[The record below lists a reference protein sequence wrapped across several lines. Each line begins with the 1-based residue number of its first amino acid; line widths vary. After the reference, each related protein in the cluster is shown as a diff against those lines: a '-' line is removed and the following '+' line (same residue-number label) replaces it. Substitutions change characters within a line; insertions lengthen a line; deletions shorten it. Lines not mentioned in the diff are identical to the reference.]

1 MPSTRL
7 IVAALVVVLAPL
19 QYRLWVGKNSLA
31 HVSSLEDRVE
41 IARAENNARVERNNV
56 LKAEIM
62 DLKKSHAAIE
72 ARARVEWG
80 LVKEGETFYLLLE
93 Q

>member
-1 MPSTRL
+1 MGARL
-7 IVAALVVVLAPL
+7 TIAVLVVMLIPL
-19 QYRLWVGKNSLA
+19 QYRLWVGPNSLA
-31 HVSSLEDRVE
+31 HASALQDRVE
-41 IARAENNARVERNNV
+41 SAVLENTARVERNNV

-62 DLKKSHAAIE
+62 DLKKGHDAIE

-80 LVKEGETFYLLLE
+80 LVKEGETFFLLLK